1 MNYSDIDVPAYWQLF
16 QVAYFLPVAGLL
28 FLGVMV
34 TVAASRKAKT
44 IGRRGMIA
52 IVSVT
57 AATVIA
63 SLALQPA
70 IQGFKDQRDRNFAA
84 ALQREYGA
92 TSSKTF
98 SEALGL
104 GGDTTAVL
112 ARNGQST
119 NVRFEVKDGVIAPI
133 TLSEAP
139 YPKADEKP

>member
-1 MNYSDIDVPAYWQLF
+1 M
-16 QVAYFLPVAGLL
+16 
-28 FLGVMV
+28 VMV
-34 TVAASRKAKT
+34 ATWRAPKT
-44 IGRRGMIA
+44 LGRRGMIA

-70 IQGFKDQRDRNFAA
+70 IQGFKDQQDRNFAA

-98 SEALGL
+98 SDTLGL
-104 GGDTTAVL
+104 GGDWTAVL
-112 ARNGQST
+112 TRDGQST
-119 NVRFEVKDGVIAPI
+119 NVRFEVKDGVITPI

-139 YPKADEKP
+139 YSKAETKP

>member
-1 MNYSDIDVPAYWQLF
+1 MQLF
-16 QVAYFLPVAGLL
+16 QVAYLLPVAGLL
-28 FLGVMV
+28 FLGVTV
-34 TVAASRKAKT
+34 TVAASRESKT
-44 IGRRGMIA
+44 LSRRGMIA
-52 IVSVT
+52 IISVT

-98 SEALGL
+98 SDALGL

-112 ARNGQST
+112 TRDGQST
-119 NVRFEVKDGVIAPI
+119 NVRFEVKDGVITPL

-139 YPKADEKP
+139 YSKAEAKP